1 MGGGALM
8 TPILIIFLHV
18 PPLTAVGTD
27 LAYAAITKAF
37 GGFVH
42 WRQRTVDTKLALS
55 LAAGSVPAAILGVIF
70 VYWLGSVIDAEA
82 MNQLIQRLLGIALLI
97 VAATL
102 LLRPFVDRHS
112 SRQAR
117 CVAPKQRPRNR
128 TILLGAFVGFL
139 VGVTSVGS
147 GTLVIVALLLFYPYL
162 AMMRVVGT
170 DVYHGAILVSAAAL
184 AHGVAGNVN
193 FPLMLNLLIGSLPGV
208 FIGSKLS
215 VQVPEKVLRP
225 VLVTILAASGLKLF

>member
-8 TPILIIFLHV
+8 TPILILFLHV

-27 LAYAAITKAF
+27 LAYAALTKAF

-42 WRQRTVDTKLALS
+42 WRQRTVDLKLVYSLAL
-55 LAAGSVPAAILGVIF
+55 GSVPASILGVIF
-70 VYWLGSVIDAEA
+70 VHWLGGLIDAEA
-82 MNQLIQRLLGIALLI
+82 LNLLIQRLLGVALLI

-117 CVAPKQRPRNR
+117 CVAPKQRPRHL
-128 TILLGAFVGFL
+128 TILIGAFVGFL

-147 GTLVIVALLLFYPYL
+147 GTLVVVALLLFYPYL

-170 DVYHGAILVSAAAL
+170 DVFHGAILVGAAAL
-184 AHGVAGNVN
+184 AHGFAGNVN
-193 FPLMLNLLIGSLPGV
+193 VPLMLNLLIGSLPGV
-208 FIGSKLS
+208 FLGSKLS
-215 VQVPEKVLRP
+215 VQVPEKILRP
-225 VLVTILAASGLKLF
+225 VLVVILAASGLKLF